1 MAAKVLVLGGG
12 GREHA
17 LAWKLSLS
25 PHVSCVYVAPGNAGI
40 PLSGR
45 IARTKDVNS
54 DDHASLVSWCLE
66 KVIDLVVVGPEAPLA
81 NGIAD
86 SLASANVRCF
96 GPSASAARIESS
108 KKFAKEFM
116 QRHGIPTA
124 RWETF
129 DSDEIDAACRHID
142 EGASYSAL
150 VVKASGLAAGK
161 GVVVARD
168 KDEAK
173 RAVMDMLQ
181 VCRRRYLA
189 NFCAR
194 LLSGFRINGLVPLA
208 RRLSLKN
215 IWKEKNF
222 RWDGQNDFFAI
233 F

>member
-1 MAAKVLVLGGG
+1 MAAKILVLGGG

-66 KVIDLVVVGPEAPLA
+66 KAIDLVVVGPEAPLA

-194 LLSGFRINGLVPLA
+194 LFVRV
-208 RRLSLKN
+208 
-215 IWKEKNF
+215 
-222 RWDGQNDFFAI
+222 
-233 F
+233 